1 MYSIIIFTFAAIIN
15 NRKELIENEVQLFES
30 YRKGNKEILTHYL
43 YDMSN
48 MMSRNEG
55 VCKVSDHMKPCN
67 IEQSE
72 RYNRWNAEY
81 ICLAES
87 AHLVCA
93 Y

>member
-81 ICLAES
+81 TPIRDKIAISCM
-87 AHLVCA
+87 
-93 Y
+93 